1 MLAMELTPKL
11 IEEAE
16 FRETRKGYDRD
27 QVDDFLEEAAAS
39 VAKLLSQLAET
50 RQRAEAAEARLA
62 AAAADG
68 DSATAASAGP
78 AGPDPKA
85 LEANTDELKR
95 TLVLGQRTADAAI
108 REARAEAARLQAEA
122 KDKSSRQVAEA
133 ETRARQ
139 TVIDADR
146 EAEQLRTE
154 AQSRLLSEVQ
164 ALEGIREE
172 LRSDA
177 DLIDRYVG
185 EQREQL
191 RGGLQEL
198 QRLLDDP
205 KGFRLAPAPPHRDV
219 RLPDFVET
227 SAAPPTDAWPAPEAA
242 PVADPG
248 EQGADSAA
256 GAPDVRNSP
265 PVGAVSLPRQKPGDQ
280 VAARSSPVLDLTRP
294 AEGGPPTDAGPE
306 PAPATAPTDDG
317 PAARAAGPTADDG
330 PSTQAAPPSRDDSAP
345 TQAVPQLVGDADEDA
360 FLAELRKAMTDSEP
374 LGPRD
379 TVDSGAPPAVPRR
392 APDDSARPRPR
403 FGRRR

>member
-62 AAAADG
+62 AAADG
-68 DSATAASAGP
+68 DFATAASAGP

-177 DLIDRYVG
+177 DLIDRYVE

-219 RLPDFVET
+219 RLPDFVDT
-227 SAAPPTDAWPAPEAA
+227 STAPPTEASAAPEAA
-242 PVADPG
+242 PATDPG
-248 EQGADSAA
+248 EQGADTGA

-280 VAARSSPVLDLTRP
+280 VAARPGPALDLTGA
-294 AEGGPPTDAGPE
+294 AEGGPPTDTGPE
-306 PAPATAPTDDG
+306 PAPATAPVDDG

-330 PSTQAAPPSRDDSAP
+330 PSTQAAAPSTDDSAP